1 MDEFEFNPSRLHE
14 CTGCGEII
22 RDIVL
27 RMTSMNVLCLACTV
41 EVSLRSLQVGL
52 S

>member
-27 RMTSMNVLCLACTV
+27 RVTSMNVLCLPCTV
-41 EVSLRSLQVGL
+41 ELSIRDLQEDVV
-52 S
+52 